1 MSLKENQ
8 VGSRA
13 LLGLSKGVKC
23 LKAWYSRVFAL
34 ASTPNS
40 T

>member
-23 LKAWYSRVFAL
+23 LEGGSESLV
-34 ASTPNS
+34 TV
-40 T
+40 